1 MNKILLL
8 EDEPTLNEI
17 MCDFLEDSGYK
28 VVSCTSYEEALDL
41 APKGFDLFIFDVKV
55 IGGNGFELLE
65 ELRENGIK
73 TPCIFT
79 TSLNTIDDVKKGF
92 NSGCD
97 DYLKKPFELAEL
109 AVRIEN
115 LLKREFGAKLVRI
128 NSELEFDVLQ
138 KKVLKAGQSLN
149 IAKKECDLLALF
161 ISNPNKVV
169 TRDEIYSH
177 LWGFEEPSEMS
188 LRVYIRHLRKI
199 IGEERIVAHPKIGY
213 EYKSYQNA

>member
-17 MCDFLEDSGYK
+17 MCDFLADEGYK
-28 VVSCTSYEEALDL
+28 VTSCVSYEEALEL

-55 IGGNGFELLE
+55 IGGNGFELLD
-65 ELRENGIK
+65 ELRESGIK

-109 AVRIEN
+109 ALRIEN
-115 LLKREFGAKLVRI
+115 LLKREFGATLVKI
-128 NSELEFDVLQ
+128 STELEFDALQ
-138 KKVLKAGQSLN
+138 KKVLKNGDSLN
-149 IAKKECDLLALF
+149 LAKKECDLLALF
-161 ISNPNKVV
+161 IANPDKIIS
-169 TRDEIYSH
+169 RDEIYSH
-177 LWGFEEPSEMS
+177 LWGYEEPSEMS
-188 LRVYIRHLRKI
+188 LRVYIRNLRKL
-199 IGEERIVAHPKIGY
+199 IGEERIISHPKIGY